1 MFLFCSIE
9 SEGETMTAFGRWLV
23 GQKDRKDSWIGG
35 LASQA
40 AKDRGFPIE
49 GDVETVVDEEGDAV
63 LACQRWIG
71 RASAPCP

>member
-1 MFLFCSIE
+1 
-9 SEGETMTAFGRWLV
+9 MTAFGRWLV

-49 GDVETVVDEEGDAV
+49 GDVETVRLHLGAQGAEPELFEILDDAEIAW
-63 LACQRWIG
+63 L
-71 RASAPCP
+71 RAA